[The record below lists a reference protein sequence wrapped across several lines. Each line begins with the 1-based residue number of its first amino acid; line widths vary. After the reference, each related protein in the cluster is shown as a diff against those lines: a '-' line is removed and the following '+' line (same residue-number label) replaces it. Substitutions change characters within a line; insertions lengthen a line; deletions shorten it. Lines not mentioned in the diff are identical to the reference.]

1 MYGPL
6 IVYGYS
12 VFKFEK
18 ITRLDSKL
26 DVASAALKI
35 VHTSIISTIMF
46 AVFGLLT
53 LALAS
58 MLLVR
63 AMKLWMYAIFAPLF
77 TFRFVAGSNLM
88 GGDDDSFSIKE
99 FIGLAFVPA
108 IV

>member
-12 VFKFEK
+12 IFKFEK
-18 ITRLDSKL
+18 INRLDPGL
-26 DVASAALKI
+26 DYAKAALQL
-35 VHTSIISTIMF
+35 VHTSIVSTIMF

-53 LALAS
+53 LALSA

-63 AMKLWMYAIFAPLF
+63 AIKLWMYAIFAPLF

-88 GGDDDSFSIKE
+88 
-99 FIGLAFVPA
+99 
-108 IV
+108 